1 MCSSDLTSDEVLTL
15 PLAPSQQISAAIRRI
30 KKRYDQALQDP
41 HSFCLSLFLSGMEK
55 DAYSCLTRRGILFSL
70 LGNSRLYFP
79 NQGSTMI
86 KQVSG
91 EISADAVLDAR
102 DLSCPMP
109 LLRVKQEIE
118 RIKSGQI
125 LLVQSTDP
133 GSRNDILDWC
143 ARIGHEYLYS
153 DRKSVV

>member
-1 MCSSDLTSDEVLTL
+1 MDAF
-15 PLAPSQQISAAIRRI
+15 PLFFA
-30 KKRYDQALQDP
+30 
-41 HSFCLSLFLSGMEK
+41 FSLFLSGMEK

-133 GSRNDILDWC
+133 GSRNDIPDWC
-143 ARIGHEYLYS
+143 ARIGHEYLGERQEINYTTYYI
-153 DRKSVV
+153 RKG